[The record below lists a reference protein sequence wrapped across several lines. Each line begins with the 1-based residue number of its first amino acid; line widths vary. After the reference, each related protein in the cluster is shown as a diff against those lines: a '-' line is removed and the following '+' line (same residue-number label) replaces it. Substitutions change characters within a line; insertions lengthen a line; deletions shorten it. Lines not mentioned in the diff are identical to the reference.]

1 MRSTGEKLP
10 QHEIQSVEV
19 SCFVHATED
28 GAKVKSAVVR
38 ALGVGEG
45 PSEEPL
51 EGHFGNPIIH
61 LVWHASG
68 DAAWTVFGRLVEFM
82 GEGGRNEVLG
92 GLERQTDEHGALYL
106 RLEQTG
112 ARSGRGA
119 FLLERP
125 YQGQSEAEEVHDERQ
140 HRAVLSEAD
149 GAGMMHP
156 RKRKRYLLLTS
167 ETEVPQESRTELTR
181 LLLQRYPDLDQK
193 KMVWVGNSLIFR
205 TDQLRLPEMKL
216 SLVLRVGE
224 VTLTPRMASGSIS
237 KLKRAAESR

>member
-106 RLEQTG
+106 RLDKQ
-112 ARSGRGA
+112 ALVRGA
-119 FLLERP
+119 ALFSSSDPIRVRVKPRRFMMKGSTEQF
-125 YQGQSEAEEVHDERQ
+125 YQKLMG
-140 HRAVLSEAD
+140 
-149 GAGMMHP
+149 
-156 RKRKRYLLLTS
+156 
-167 ETEVPQESRTELTR
+167 
-181 LLLQRYPDLDQK
+181 
-193 KMVWVGNSLIFR
+193 
-205 TDQLRLPEMKL
+205 PE
-216 SLVLRVGE
+216 
-224 VTLTPRMASGSIS
+224 
-237 KLKRAAESR
+237 